1 MPAAEIQMLPSAAG
15 HDPALVAGL
24 TELVNQV
31 YAVAER
37 GLWAEGAARTT
48 AGEMAELVAAG
59 EIAVARVSG
68 EIAGG
73 VRVRRLESGEGEFG
87 MLVSAPAH
95 RGSGV
100 GRELV
105 RFAEDLSRG
114 RGLAAM
120 RLELLV
126 PRDWRHPGKVFLR
139 EWYTRRGYRLA
150 GTRDVT
156 DGHPHLAPLL
166 ATPCDIHVY
175 RKPLTTT

>member
-1 MPAAEIQMLPSAAG
+1 MPAAEIQLLPSAASG
-15 HDPALVAGL
+15 DAALVAGL

-31 YAVAER
+31 YAVAEE

-48 AGEMAELVAAG
+48 TGEMAGLIAAG

-73 VRVRRLESGEGEFG
+73 VRVRRPAGGEGEFG
-87 MLVSAPAH
+87 MLVSAPGH

-105 RFAEDLSRG
+105 RFAEDLSRD
-114 RGLAAM
+114 RGLGVM

-126 PRDWRHPGKVFLR
+126 PRGRRHPGKVFLE
-139 EWYTRRGYRLA
+139 EWYTRRGYRLS
-150 GTRDVT
+150 GTRDVA

-175 RKPLTTT
+175 RKPLTTG